1 MTSPSLHLRAA
12 THDDVAQIVRFIEAL
27 AEYEKLRHA
36 CRANEGLI
44 RRWLFGEVPRAYC
57 IIAEWEGQPAGFAL
71 YFYNFSTFLA
81 RPGIYIEDVFV
92 DPAFR
97 RKGIAKALFVALAQK
112 AQEEGCGRVEWSV
125 LDWNAPAIRFYESL
139 GAVSM
144 KEWIIQ
150 RLEGNALF
158 ALASGNTSAG
168 DAA

>member
-1 MTSPSLHLRAA
+1 MTSVLLQLRAA
-12 THDDVAQIVRFIEAL
+12 TPDDVVLIVRFIEAL

-36 CRANEGLI
+36 CKADEELI

-57 IIAEWEGQPAGFAL
+57 IIAEWGGQPAGFAL

-92 DPAFR
+92 DPVFR

-139 GAVSM
+139 GAVPM

-150 RLEGNALF
+150 RLEGDALSV
-158 ALASGNTSAG
+158 LANGNTFAD